1 MLSVSVDRPA
11 LGFALAFIICMM
23 PASMN
28 AQLEKGTP
36 ASVGMSAE
44 QLDLAASILAKQ
56 VEDGPITAAAIAV
69 VLHNK
74 IVLARGFGKQTHDAD
89 APVVD
94 ADSIFLL
101 ASITK
106 PVTGC
111 ALMILVD
118 RGLVSLDDPVSRYIP
133 EFQGGERGKVTVRN
147 LLSHISGMP
156 DMLPENRDLRRANVP
171 LSAFVAGAAKTP
183 LLYSPGT
190 SFRYQSKGILLAAE
204 IVERVSGKR
213 LRDFEKE
220 EMFEPLGMR
229 HSALGM
235 GEWKINETVWVE
247 TSPNANKADLERFG
261 PNGRYWRDMGHP
273 WGGMHSSA
281 LDLAI
286 LLQTMLN
293 RGEYAGKRV
302 FSRAAVDAM
311 TTDQNGSLE
320 APWGLGWG
328 LRDSLVWNFFGE
340 LVSEKTFGHTGAT
353 GTVAWADPERDLLCV
368 ILTNK
373 MVENGRLLRRV
384 SNAVVAAVED

>member
-1 MLSVSVDRPA
+1 MLTVSPR
-11 LGFALAFIICMM
+11 GLAFSLVLTSVFCIMTV
-23 PASMN
+23 PLV
-28 AQLEKGTP
+28 AQLQEGPP
-36 ASVGMSAE
+36 ASVGMSE
-44 QLDLAASILAKQ
+44 RQLEAAASILAEQ
-56 VEDGPITAAAIAV
+56 LDSGPFTAASIV
-69 VLHNK
+69 VARRNR
-74 IVLARGFGKQTHDAD
+74 IVLARGFGKLSHDAE
-89 APVVD
+89 APPVKP
-94 ADSIFLL
+94 DSIFLL

-133 EFQGGERGKVTVRN
+133 EFQGGERARVTVRN
-147 LLSHISGMP
+147 LLSHTSGLP
-156 DMLPENRDLRRANVP
+156 DMLPRNRELRRSHSP
-171 LSAFVAGAAKTP
+171 LSGFVQGAAKTP
-183 LLYSPGT
+183 LLYSPGS

-204 IVERVSGKR
+204 IVERVSGQR

-235 GEWKINETVWVE
+235 GDWKLEETVWVE
-247 TSPNANKADLERFG
+247 TSPNSNQADLKRFG
-261 PNGRYWRDMGHP
+261 PNSPYWRDMGHP

-281 LDLAI
+281 LDLAV

-293 RGEYAGKRV
+293 GGEYGGKRV

-311 TTDQNGSLE
+311 TSDQNGSLE
-320 APWGLGWG
+320 APWGLGWA
-328 LRDSLVWNFFGE
+328 LRDSPVWNFFGE
-340 LVSEKTFGHTGAT
+340 LVSAKTFGHTGAT

-368 ILTNK
+368 ILTNR

-384 SNAVVAAVED
+384 SNAVAAAVEN

>member
-1 MLSVSVDRPA
+1 
-11 LGFALAFIICMM
+11 
-23 PASMN
+23 
-28 AQLEKGTP
+28 
-36 ASVGMSAE
+36 MSAE

-56 VEDGPITAAAIAV
+56 VEEGPITAAAIAV
-69 VLHNK
+69 ARHNK
-74 IVLARGFGKQTHDAD
+74 VVLARGFGKETHAAN
-89 APVVD
+89 APAVD

-118 RGLVSLDDPVSRYIP
+118 RGLVSLDDPVARYIP
-133 EFQGGERGKVTVRN
+133 EFQGGERAKVTVRN
-147 LLSHISGMP
+147 LLSHISGLP
-156 DMLPENRDLRRANVP
+156 DMLPENRDLRRENAP
-171 LSAFVAGAAKTP
+171 LSAFVEGATKTP
-183 LLYSPGT
+183 LLYSPQT

-204 IVERVSGKR
+204 IVERVTGKR
-213 LRDFEKE
+213 LRDFEQE
-220 EMFEPLGMR
+220 EMFGPLGMR
-229 HSALGM
+229 YSALGM
-235 GEWKINETVWVE
+235 GDWKIEETVWVE

-261 PNGRYWRDMGHP
+261 ANGRYWRDMGHP

-293 RGEYAGKRV
+293 GGEYGGKRV
-302 FSRAAVDAM
+302 FSRAAVAAM
-311 TTDQNGSLE
+311 TRDQNGSLN
-320 APWGLGWG
+320 APWGLGWA
-328 LRDSLVWNFFGE
+328 LRDSFVWNFFGE

>member
-1 MLSVSVDRPA
+1 MPTASPR
-11 LGFALAFIICMM
+11 GLAFCLVLTSVFCIMTI
-23 PASMN
+23 PLR
-28 AQLEKGTP
+28 AQLQEGPP
-36 ASVGMSAE
+36 ASVGMSQQ
-44 QLDLAASILAKQ
+44 QLDAAASILAKQ
-56 VEDGPITAAAIAV
+56 LDSGPVTAASIV
-69 VLHNK
+69 VARRNR
-74 IVLARGFGKQTHDAD
+74 IVLARGFGKLSHDAE
-89 APVVD
+89 APRVRP
-94 ADSIFLL
+94 DSIFLL

-118 RGLVSLDDPVSRYIP
+118 RGLVSLDDPVSHYLP
-133 EFQGGERGKVTVRN
+133 EFQGGERARVTVRN
-147 LLSHISGMP
+147 LLSHISGLP
-156 DMLPENRDLRRANVP
+156 DMLPQNRELRRAHSP
-171 LSAFVAGAAKTP
+171 LSGFVQGAAKTP
-183 LLYSPGT
+183 LLYFPGS

-235 GEWKINETVWVE
+235 GDWKLEETVWVE
-247 TSPNANKADLERFG
+247 TSPNSNQADLERFG
-261 PNGRYWRDMGHP
+261 PNSPYWRDMGHP

-281 LDLAI
+281 LDLAV

-293 RGEYAGKRV
+293 GGEYGGNRV

-311 TTDQNGSLE
+311 TSDQNGSLE
-320 APWGLGWG
+320 APWGLGWA
-328 LRDSLVWNFFGE
+328 LRDSPVWNFFGE
-340 LVSEKTFGHTGAT
+340 LVSAKTFGHTGAT

-368 ILTNK
+368 ILTNR

-384 SNAVVAAVED
+384 SNAVAAAVED

>member
-1 MLSVSVDRPA
+1 MPTASTR
-11 LGFALAFIICMM
+11 GLAFCLVLTSVFCIMTI
-23 PASMN
+23 PLV
-28 AQLEKGTP
+28 AQLQEGPP
-36 ASVGMSAE
+36 ASVGMSQQ
-44 QLDLAASILAKQ
+44 QLDAAASILAEQ
-56 VEDGPITAAAIAV
+56 LDSGPVTAASIV
-69 VLHNK
+69 VARRNR
-74 IVLARGFGKQTHDAD
+74 IVLARGFGKLSHDAE
-89 APVVD
+89 APRVRP
-94 ADSIFLL
+94 DSIFLL

-118 RGLVSLDDPVSRYIP
+118 RGLVSLDDPVSHYLP
-133 EFQGGERGKVTVRN
+133 EFQGGERARVTVRN
-147 LLSHISGMP
+147 LLSHISGLP
-156 DMLPENRDLRRANVP
+156 DMLPQNRELRRAHSP
-171 LSAFVAGAAKTP
+171 LSGFVQGAAKTP
-183 LLYSPGT
+183 LLYSPGS

-235 GEWKINETVWVE
+235 GDWKLEETVWVE
-247 TSPNANKADLERFG
+247 TSPNSNQADLDRFG
-261 PNGRYWRDMGHP
+261 PNSPYWRDMGHP

-281 LDLAI
+281 LDLAV

-293 RGEYAGKRV
+293 GGQYGGNRV

-311 TTDQNGSLE
+311 TSDQNGSLE
-320 APWGLGWG
+320 APWGLGWA
-328 LRDSLVWNFFGE
+328 LRDSPVWNFFGE
-340 LVSEKTFGHTGAT
+340 LVSAKTFGHTGAT

-368 ILTNK
+368 ILTNR

-384 SNAVVAAVED
+384 SNAVAAAVED